1 VGFEND
7 GIEIKVETIAEST
20 LIYEHA
26 LPRNERMFG
35 GVHLYQ
41 ILNKKPS
48 KLIKLINSEV
58 LKAGATKTLVTV
70 DD

>member
-26 LPRNERMFG
+26 LPRTERMFG
-35 GVHLYQ
+35 GVHLYW
-41 ILNKKPS
+41 ILNKKFA
-48 KLIKLINSEV
+48 KLIKLIN
-58 LKAGATKTLVTV
+58 
-70 DD
+70 

>member
-26 LPRNERMFG
+26 LPLNERTFG
-35 GVHLYQ
+35 RVHLYQ

-48 KLIKLINSEV
+48 KLINSEV

>member
-26 LPRNERMFG
+26 LPRTERMFG

-58 LKAGATKTLVTV
+58 LKAGPTKTFKTV